1 MEKRELLRQMDVAR
15 NYFGMVRGTYEVT
28 IQKRNQLEQLY
39 RVPKKSLKKGSIAAL
54 IICTVFA
61 WFLSV
66 YFFSSFVVSLGKKNY
81 PNWTEDFGATLEVI
95 GFFALTALAIFFI
108 IFMIIFWHIE
118 YKKAIVA
125 HQKKIEQV
133 NNEIGYNTQ
142 ILLNHYA
149 AFEQKNGFI
158 CPVSIKYSYPDT
170 ISLFMGYI
178 DEGRADNVKEAIN
191 LSISE
196 MRYEQEVMQRNRMYS
211 AVQNVNANARRAA
224 VFSGIAAAA
233 SIFGALSSSD

>member
-1 MEKRELLRQMDVAR
+1 MEKRELLRRMDIAR
-15 NYFGMVRGTYEVT
+15 GYFETMRGTYYT
-28 IQKRNQLEQLY
+28 IIEDRNWLERLY
-39 RVPKKSLKKGSIAAL
+39 KTPKKALKKGNVWVLVLCTLIAFFIL
-54 IICTVFA
+54 NSFFPSLVSSMRQDGYSEWPEDLGKT
-61 WFLSV
+61 LSV
-66 YFFSSFVVSLGKKNY
+66 ITFWVLTAFVV
-81 PNWTEDFGATLEVI
+81 FM
-95 GFFALTALAIFFI
+95 AIY
-108 IFMIIFWHIE
+108 WRRG
-118 YKKAIVA
+118 YKKAVA
-125 HQKKIEQV
+125 NHKNSIEQSKHRV
-133 NNEIGYNTQ
+133 EYGTQ
-142 ILLNHYA
+142 SLINYYA
-149 AFEQKNGFI
+149 AFEQRNGFE

-233 SIFGALSSSD
+233 SIFGALSGSD